1 MSDPEATQPAG
12 AAGYGSVLD
21 RLVSVVRTHP
31 ATSLLLVT
39 ITVASVLTG
48 ALWNDA
54 AEDPALYDRFGYGL
68 PAWQDGEPWNFLT
81 GGFLTPQLVL
91 YAPILVLVAVVAGT
105 YERRVGAWRT
115 LVVVVGGQVLAAL
128 AAAALLAPF
137 QDSGWTWAA
146 ELADRLDLGLSAGGF
161 AALGALTAVMQP
173 VWRTRVRVAASAYLV
188 AMLLGSGLLW
198 DLEHLLGWGIGL
210 VAGPLLVGRAPRWP
224 EWHFGRRTQRASV
237 ALVVA
242 VFAVANLVE
251 AAFPGNGGPFHD
263 GGDRYQPVGLS
274 LGVVVVA
281 LFWLVTADGLR
292 RGKRVAWWFTAVPT
306 VLGVVGLLAGPDSA
320 ETRADLVL
328 LGLQAVLLAVTVG
341 AFTARA
347 PEGTTARVVRRLLV
361 VLVVLFVYTVLGFV
375 VLQDDVAPPLTV
387 ATAFEEFADR
397 VTFSTDAV
405 EPLTDAARLFLD
417 SIAAVWAGAI
427 LVTLVG
433 AMYASRRTPSPPDQD
448 ERIRRLLRD
457 SPSTSS
463 IEWMLTWPGTT
474 VWFAP
479 SGTTAIGYR
488 VVGTVALCLGDPVGP
503 AAERADALARFDEYC
518 ELRGWTPCL
527 FAAGADTVADAGA
540 QGWKAVQVGE
550 DAVVPLPGLEFKG
563 KAWQDVRTAINKAG
577 KQEVVLEVT
586 RWADCPPAI
595 ADQLRVISQG
605 WVSDKALPE
614 MGFTLGTL
622 AEADDPE
629 VRLHLA
635 IDADRTVEGFTS
647 WLPVARDGEV
657 VGWTVDLMRRR
668 EGGAFRPVMEFLIG
682 ASALQFQ
689 EEGYEFLSL
698 SAAPLA
704 KAPDTAAGD
713 SDQRVLQA
721 LLDLL
726 GDTLEPYY
734 GFRSLLRFKAKF
746 KPEFRA
752 IHLVFPDETALAEIG
767 IAIARAYMPDA
778 GPIQWARMAAEL
790 VGPSTEAAG

>member
-1 MSDPEATQPAG
+1 M
-12 AAGYGSVLD
+12 LD

-31 ATSLLLVT
+31 ATTGLLVT

-54 AEDPALYDRFGYGL
+54 AEDPGLYDRFGYGL
-68 PAWQDGEPWNFLT
+68 PAWQDGEPWNFVT
-81 GGFLTPQLVL
+81 GAFLTPQLVL
-91 YAPILVLVAVVAGT
+91 YAPILVLVAVVAGI
-105 YERRVGAWRT
+105 YERRVGSWRT
-115 LVVVVGGQVLAAL
+115 LLVVIGGQVLAAL
-128 AAAALLAPF
+128 AAAAVLAPF
-137 QDSGWTWAA
+137 QDSGWTWASD
-146 ELADRLDLGLSAGGF
+146 LSGRLDLGLSAGGF
-161 AALGALTAVMQP
+161 AALGALTAVVQP
-173 VWRTRVRVAASAYLV
+173 VWRTRVRVATSAYLV
-188 AMLLGSGLLW
+188 AMVLSSGLLW
-198 DLEHLLGWGIGL
+198 DLEHLLGWLIGL
-210 VAGPLLVGRAPRWP
+210 GAGPLLVGRPPRWP
-224 EWHFGRRTQRASV
+224 TWHFGRRTQRAVV

-242 VFAVANLVE
+242 VFAIANLVE

-263 GGDRYQPVGLS
+263 GGDRYQPVGIS
-274 LGVVVVA
+274 LGVIVVA

-292 RGKRVAWWFTAVPT
+292 RGKRVAWWITAVPT
-306 VLGVVGLLAGPDSA
+306 GLGIIGLLAGPDSA

-328 LGLQAVLLAVTVG
+328 LGLQAVVLLVTVK

-347 PEGTTARVVRRLLV
+347 PAGTAGRVVRRLAIVLLV
-361 VLVVLFVYTVLGFV
+361 VFVYTVLGFV
-375 VLQDDVAPPLTV
+375 VLRDDVAPSLTV
-387 ATAFEEFADR
+387 ATALEEFADR

-417 SIAAVWAGAI
+417 SVAAVWAAAI
-427 LVTLVG
+427 LVTLIG
-433 AMYASRRTPSPPDQD
+433 AMYASRRTPPPPDQA
-448 ERIRRLLRD
+448 ERIRGLLRT

-474 VWFAP
+474 VWFAE
-479 SGTTAIGYR
+479 SGATAIGYR

-527 FAAGADTVADAGA
+527 FGAGAYTVADAGA

-577 KQEVVLEVT
+577 KQDVTLEVT
-586 RWADCPPAI
+586 RWADCPPAL
-595 ADQLRVISQG
+595 ADQLRVISEG

-622 AEADDPE
+622 SEADDPE

-635 IDADRTVEGFTS
+635 VDAERTVEGFTS
-647 WLPVARDGEV
+647 WLPVARDGEI

-668 EGGAFRPVMEFLIG
+668 DGGAFRPVMEFLIG
-682 ASALQFQ
+682 ASALQLQ

-704 KAPDTAAGD
+704 KAPDAQGDD
-713 SDQRVLQA
+713 SDRRVLQV

-746 KPEFRA
+746 KPDFRP
-752 IHLVFPDETALAEIG
+752 IHLVYPDETALAEIG

-778 GPIQWARMAAEL
+778 GPTQWVQMAAEL
-790 VGPSTEAAG
+790 VSPATDTKG